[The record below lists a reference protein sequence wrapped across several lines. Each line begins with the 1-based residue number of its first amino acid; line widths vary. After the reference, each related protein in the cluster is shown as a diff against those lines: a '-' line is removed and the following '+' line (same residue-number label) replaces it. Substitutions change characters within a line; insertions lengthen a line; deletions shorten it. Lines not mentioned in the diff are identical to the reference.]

1 MLKTRLGRVGTD
13 TGSGL
18 PNPFADTAIGIM
30 VEAVHAAWTHSLILH
45 VAVPTLPDGSGTIVN
60 RIQPTGVLTL
70 EEQFV
75 GDITHT
81 VLGER
86 LHQYAG
92 PQESGLQ
99 AVAVLAEITAQAGYH
114 RLLGSTA
121 YQLKLQREEGG
132 CLHSVQY
139 LRLEGS
145 VRIQELCLQVV
156 PGLTH
161 HCLVLLHVTSGSGS
175 HVTHHT
181 GIHHPVAGT
190 QVVPVADSIWQRSVC
205 IEGATAATLQ
215 RLIAQPVGPL
225 VVAVLVLQG
234 IMVVLGLIHMVHEL
248 LHRLPALIYDLSVAK
263 LLPYRPG
270 YDNTGIGPPHTHHIM
285 GMCAILRKGSHAGIA
300 ALVVLGVTHIMQPFM
315 EEGICIGKEGS
326 GLGKYLCIGRPAQTL
341 VALRAV
347 SGYTQVVGALAP
359 QGIGNQFVHQIVA
372 CCHLSDFHL
381 LGDGCHRYTPDTL
394 EGDIIIHGSVSEGV
408 TVKATRSVTIEG
420 VFHGDALEAGE
431 DIVVKGGILGSNS
444 TKITC
449 GGDLLADF
457 MEYADVEA
465 TGNVSANYILDS
477 TIVSKGQV
485 LAVGEKGSIVGGEV
499 YGMRG
504 VEARY
509 IGNDVFLKTLV
520 SAGVKENIVQMRKDL
535 SRKEKELSEAFQQMR
550 IRSDELE
557 RRVRLGT
564 ADEAMMTERQSL
576 MREKI
581 EKKAELQEMEQKT
594 REFDELMRISEGAVI
609 RAFDTVYEGVIIM
622 IDSQQFAVEKNKRG
636 VEFSRNEAGA
646 LLPVP
651 ISSSF
656 IRK

>member
-1 MLKTRLGRVGTD
+1 MGSRDDRNINRVIVKNNDMEAYLYLSPPAEGESYDQESILTLLQSSGVKVGISTSRISAMIKKGIYNHEQLIAEGTPPEAGVDGYFEFFFDATGAGKKHPLIRKDGTVDYTYVNLIECVQAGDKLAVYHPAVKEKPGMSVKGKPIPGKRAKELPPLRTTGCTFVPEEGAYYANIEGRV
-13 TGSGL
+13 
-18 PNPFADTAIGIM
+18 
-30 VEAVHAAWTHSLILH
+30 EASK
-45 VAVPTLPDGSGTIVN
+45 S
-60 RIQPTGVLTL
+60 
-70 EEQFV
+70 
-75 GDITHT
+75 
-81 VLGER
+81 
-86 LHQYAG
+86 
-92 PQESGLQ
+92 
-99 AVAVLAEITAQAGYH
+99 
-114 RLLGSTA
+114 
-121 YQLKLQREEGG
+121 KLSVT
-132 CLHSVQY
+132 SVQEF
-139 LRLEGS
+139 RND
-145 VRIQELCLQVV
+145 I
-156 PGLTH
+156 
-161 HCLVLLHVTSGSGS
+161 
-175 HVTHHT
+175 
-181 GIHHPVAGT
+181 
-190 QVVPVADSIWQRSVC
+190 
-205 IEGATAATLQ
+205 
-215 RLIAQPVGPL
+215 
-225 VVAVLVLQG
+225 
-234 IMVVLGLIHMVHEL
+234 
-248 LHRLPALIYDLSVAK
+248 
-263 LLPYRPG
+263 
-270 YDNTGIGPPHTHHIM
+270 DN
-285 GMCAILRKGSHAGIA
+285 
-300 ALVVLGVTHIMQPFM
+300 VF
-315 EEGICIGKEGS
+315 
-326 GLGKYLCIGRPAQTL
+326 
-341 VALRAV
+341 
-347 SGYTQVVGALAP
+347 
-359 QGIGNQFVHQIVA
+359 GNINFN
-372 CCHLSDFHL
+372 
-381 LGDGCHRYTPDTL
+381 
-394 EGDIIIHGSVSEGV
+394 GDIIIHGSVSEGV

-636 VEFSRNEAGA
+636 VEFSRNEDGA